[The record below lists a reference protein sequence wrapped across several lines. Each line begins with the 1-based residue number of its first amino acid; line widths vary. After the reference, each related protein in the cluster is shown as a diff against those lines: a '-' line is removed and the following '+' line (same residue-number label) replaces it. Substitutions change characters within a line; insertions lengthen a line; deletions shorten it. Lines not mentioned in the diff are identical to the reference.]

1 MIFIAHTI
9 STLQST
15 FKMGRLVAYPP
26 LMVTCTETVGLTA
39 GHHDVSLWYVVRT
52 SRDRPITF
60 DADEFHSVKWF
71 NFADVPFER
80 SDPHMRRFLHK
91 LSVVTNRDL
100 PKVEVS
106 IAVPSDARLVAEI
119 HVRAWQ
125 EACKDILSADY
136 LAGLSIDKRES
147 YWSKVI
153 PKGNPEVLVARFAG
167 NVVGWVAFGKCRD
180 SDATP
185 SAGEIWAIYAA
196 PDHWSTGVGR
206 ALWLQARQKL
216 AADGYRTVSLWVL
229 ADNAKAIDF
238 YGKAG
243 LVAEPDSAK
252 EFELG
257 GQTLKE
263 LRYVANLVGYTEE
276 V

>member
-1 MIFIAHTI
+1 
-9 STLQST
+9 
-15 FKMGRLVAYPP
+15 
-26 LMVTCTETVGLTA
+26 MVTCTETVGLTA

-71 NFADVPFER
+71 SFADVPFER

-91 LSVVTNRDL
+91 ISVVSSRDL

-106 IAVPSDARLVAEI
+106 IAVPTDARLVAEI

-125 EACKDILSADY
+125 EAYKDILSAEY
-136 LAGLSIDKRES
+136 LAGLSIDKRQT
-147 YWSKVI
+147 YWSEVI
-153 PKGNPEVLVARFAG
+153 PKGNPELLVARIG
-167 NVVGWVAFGKCRD
+167 DIVVGWVAFGKCRD
-180 SDATP
+180 TDATS
-185 SAGEIWAIYAA
+185 SAGEIWAIYVA

-216 AADGYRTVSLWVL
+216 ASDGYQTASLWVL
-229 ADNAKAIDF
+229 ADNARAIGF
-238 YGKAG
+238 YTKAG
-243 LVAEPDSAK
+243 FVAEPDSAK
-252 EFELG
+252 GIELG

-263 LRYVANLVGYTEE
+263 VRFVADLVDCGE
-276 V
+276 VVRCAG